1 MAILSRVAC
10 RFGRARIRF
19 LEERLLAEVHVRI
32 GTRSLALVA
41 GELEETPAGGLLFQ
55 RLDEPALVVTDSVA
69 VARAAWNMA
78 RQIRRF

>member
-19 LEERLLAEVHVRI
+19 LEERFLAEVHVRI

-41 GELEETPAGGLLFQ
+41 GELETTPAGGLLSNGSTN
-55 RLDEPALVVTDSVA
+55 PALVVTDFVA